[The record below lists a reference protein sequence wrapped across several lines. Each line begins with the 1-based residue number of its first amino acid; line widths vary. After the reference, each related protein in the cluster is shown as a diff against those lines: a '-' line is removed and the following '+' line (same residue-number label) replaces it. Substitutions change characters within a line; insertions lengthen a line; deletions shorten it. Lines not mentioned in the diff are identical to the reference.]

1 MQIWGCIDFLPRLQ
15 HIFDSTVCACSPPW
29 SWMRANW
36 RASFS
41 GQEGPSSRRSSDPAT
56 TPLCSTPF
64 ESSLA
69 VSMPPSPRQAGTLPP
84 RSLWCA
90 ALSKRR
96 QSWTLACWTTESSSR
111 CVAISLLRSMVS
123 SVRSLLEAD
132 IAGHVT
138 MIQRHEQKDVQV
150 RSCHGIHRPAEF
162 CADVTLHSRCVAHA
176 WLQPAESIL
185 LVLS

>member
-1 MQIWGCIDFLPRLQ
+1 MQIWGCSDFLPCLQ

-41 GQEGPSSRRSSDPAT
+41 GQGEPLSRKSSAPVT

-64 ESSLA
+64 GSCLA
-69 VSMPPSPRQAGTLPP
+69 VSMPPSPRQAGTLPL
-84 RSLWCA
+84 RSLWFA

-111 CVAISLLRSMVS
+111 CVAISLLRLMVS
-123 SVRSLLEAD
+123 SVRCLLEVN
-132 IAGHVT
+132 IAGPVT
-138 MIQRHEQKDVQV
+138 MIQRHEQKDV
-150 RSCHGIHRPAEF
+150 
-162 CADVTLHSRCVAHA
+162 
-176 WLQPAESIL
+176 
-185 LVLS
+185 